1 MKDLDI
7 FEALD
12 LIPYPLAI
20 VTAGDPKIVGKRGGM
35 TVAWLTRVS
44 WNPPL
49 IGIAIGT
56 TRFTYELIRE
66 YKAFAIHIVSKKLE
80 NLAYGVFGSRSGRDI
95 DKFSASGI
103 EPINGRKVKAPIIPL
118 SPVILECEYVN
129 EFRTGDH
136 VFIIGRVVDAYKGID
151 ESPLTFYKGA
161 SAEVKLI

>member
-56 TRFTYELIRE
+56 TRFTYELIKE
-66 YKAFAIHIVSKKLE
+66 YKAFAVHIVSKKLE
-80 NLAYGVFGSRSGRDI
+80 SPAYGVFGSRSGRDV
-95 DKFSASGI
+95 DKFSVSGI
-103 EPINGRKVKAPIIPL
+103 EPMNGRKIKAPIIPL

-136 VFIIGRVVDAYKGID
+136 VFIIGRVVDAYKGVD
-151 ESPLTFYKGA
+151 ENPLIFYKGT
-161 SAEVKLI
+161 SAEVKPI